1 MLNEIK
7 TSMRITHSA
16 LDDDIQ
22 RNIDTCLLD
31 LERVGVDT
39 TKESNLLTKACELYC
54 KSEYDYM
61 RKGEDFKKKY
71 ESLRNSMSL
80 AGDYNV

>member
-1 MLNEIK
+1 MLNEIRK
-7 TSMRITHSA
+7 SMRITHNA

-31 LERVGVDT
+31 LERVGVDI
-39 TKESNLLTKACELYC
+39 TKESELKIKACELYC
-54 KSEYDYM
+54 KSEFDYQG
-61 RKGEDFKKKY
+61 KGDIYKKKY
-71 ESLRNSMSL
+71 EDLRDSMSM